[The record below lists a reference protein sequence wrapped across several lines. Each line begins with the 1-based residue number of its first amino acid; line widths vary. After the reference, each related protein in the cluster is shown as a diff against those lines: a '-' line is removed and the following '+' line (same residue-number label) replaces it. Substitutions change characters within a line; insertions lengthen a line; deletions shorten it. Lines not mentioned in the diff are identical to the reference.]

1 MIDELHAIVLKPVA
15 LISSVSVAWAFSY
28 GVYLGSA
35 PVVETQPVSI
45 AMQQSSN
52 PSPEQVSEV
61 LIEPSP
67 LQPANAVE
75 SMDITLDAKTIDQ
88 ELMLTPVPEATIIV
102 SPSPK
107 PTLKPEATPALTK
120 APVAVVPVSDYE
132 PLFEQWSAHF
142 GVDINLLKHI
152 ARCESRFN
160 PAAVGGIYGGMYQ
173 FSSSTWQSTR
183 AAMDHE
189 TDPNLRFDANEA
201 IKTAAFKIASGGQS
215 AWKNCLPK

>member
-28 GVYLGSA
+28 GVYLGSVPPA
-35 PVVETQPVSI
+35 TPQPVAI
-45 AMQQSSN
+45 AVQQSSN
-52 PSPEQVSEV
+52 PMPEQIIEAVT
-61 LIEPSP
+61 EPSS
-67 LQPANAVE
+67 PATINAVE
-75 SMDITLDAKTIDQ
+75 SLELTLDAATIDR
-88 ELMLTPVPEATIIV
+88 ELVLTPFPEEAITV
-102 SPSPK
+102 APTPK
-107 PTLKPEATPALTK
+107 PTSKPEATPAPTK
-120 APVAVVPVSDYE
+120 APVAVVPASDYE

-142 GVDINLLKHI
+142 GVDVNLLKHI

-173 FSSSTWQSTR
+173 FSASTWQSTR
-183 AAMDHE
+183 SAMDHDS
-189 TDPNLRFDANEA
+189 DPNLRFDANEA